1 MRTAIV
7 VGGGIAGS
15 VTAIALRKA
24 GFSPAVYEAY
34 DRSADG
40 VGAFLTLASN
50 GVDALRSAG
59 IADRVLADS
68 FETPTMRFLSAGG
81 AVLAEVPL
89 GSAEAATVSR
99 TVKRSSLY
107 SALRDEAVRA
117 GIPVHY
123 GKRLVD
129 AHETSDGVV
138 ARFEDGTTASADLL
152 VGADGLRSRTR
163 TLIDADAPSARYVGM
178 LNVGGYARG
187 VDVPGEPGVM
197 HMVFGRR
204 CFFGY
209 VLHPDGEVWWFANPS
224 SPDEEHGKALSAM
237 PLPEWREHL
246 LDLFAGDDSP

>member
-1 MRTAIV
+1 MQTAIV
-7 VGGGIAGS
+7 IGGGIAGS

-24 GFSPAVYEAY
+24 GFSPEVYEAY

-50 GVDALRSAG
+50 GIDALRSVG
-59 IADRVLADS
+59 IADRVLTDS
-68 FETPTMRFLSAGG
+68 FETPTLRFLSAGG
-81 AVLAEVPL
+81 SVLAELPL
-89 GSAEAATVSR
+89 GSPSSASR